1 MSPMSNQYG
10 TYLPAKKV
18 VFNTQK
24 DADGIAPLLV
34 DEEKQKA

>member
-1 MSPMSNQYG
+1 MSNQYG